1 MLLYDACKQIKGS
14 MSIAAGTFGKD
25 HVEMKTTLG
34 DLRGSNNLVMKLD
47 PTAS

>member
-1 MLLYDACKQIKGS
+1 LKI
-14 MSIAAGTFGKD
+14 
-25 HVEMKTTLG
+25 TLG